1 VDKTDLNKVK
11 EFIKDIE
18 SSWEAELNIIKELV
32 KDVDKGYKII
42 YYEIKKKNIGT
53 TVLLSFLLPGVGH
66 IYIGRIIKG
75 ITISIVFTVSAI
87 LCIVLI
93 GIIPTLL
100 IWIYS
105 IYDSYRLAKDYNIKL
120 FRILFE
126 DQGNSEETKS

>member
-1 VDKTDLNKVK
+1 MGGTDLNKVG
-11 EFIKDIE
+11 EFIKYMEGD
-18 SSWEAELNIIKELV
+18 WETELNIIRELV

-75 ITISIVFTVSAI
+75 IIISIVFTVSAI

-93 GIIPTLL
+93 GIIPTLI

-105 IYDSYRLAKDYNIKL
+105 IYDSYRLAKDYNTKL
-120 FRILFE
+120 FKVLFE
-126 DQGNSEETKS
+126 DRE